1 MNETMMNQN
10 VPAIELSGVTKKY
23 NGTTALSDL
32 SLQLEAGKIYG
43 LLGRNGAG
51 KTTLLSLLTTL
62 RFPTS
67 GSIRIFG
74 EDPAENEA
82 LLSRVV
88 LIREQGQFPEDLSV
102 IKILKSAAMF
112 YPNFDMAYAKELM
125 ALFDLPPKGRFKKL
139 SRGMQSAV
147 GIVVGLAARAEL
159 TLLDE
164 PSLGLD
170 VVARQQFYDLLLEDY
185 TEHPRTIIFSTHLI
199 DEVSKLFESVIFL
212 DKGRVT
218 RMEDSEDLRNH
229 ALYLSGKS
237 EDLAP
242 WLEGREVL
250 HQEAFGSTVVAAV
263 YNGFSEDDKRKMRLA
278 GIEISGIPLQKL
290 FIYLSQRALSEAGG
304 LAQKEASV

>member
-1 MNETMMNQN
+1 MMAIQLQN
-10 VPAIELSGVTKKY
+10 VTKKY
-23 NGTTALSDL
+23 NGTTALQDINL
-32 SLQLEAGKIYG
+32 ELEAGKIYG

-74 EDPAENEA
+74 EDPVENEA
-82 LLSRVV
+82 VLSQVV
-88 LIREQGQFPEDLSV
+88 LIREQGQFPEDYKV
-102 IKILKSAAMF
+102 DTIVKTAGAF
-112 YPNFDMAYAKELM
+112 YPHFDMDYARSLM
-125 ALFDLPPKGRFKKL
+125 DTFGLDPKRRFKKL

-147 GIVVGLAARAEL
+147 GIVVGLAARAEI

-170 VVARQQFYDLLLEDY
+170 VVARQQFYDLLLDDY

-212 DKGRVT
+212 DKGRIT
-218 RMEDSEDLRNH
+218 RVEDAEDLRSH
-229 ALYLSGKS
+229 AITLSGKK
-237 EDLAP
+237 EALAP

-250 HQEAFGSTVVAAV
+250 HQESFGNTMVATL
-263 YNGFSEDDKRKMRLA
+263 YNSLTQEDRMSMERA
-278 GIEISGIPLQKL
+278 GIELSGVPLQKL
-290 FIYLSQRALSEAGG
+290 FIYLSKKALSSAG
-304 LAQKEASV
+304 ATATKEEVTKL